1 MAQNKTRKTTQQS
14 TLIATQNTTQH
25 AAQNATPITKCITTQ
40 HYTQLSPGSVT
51 EIRIKGHQTQANI
64 VSLHSWCDV
73 ALKLSSFSQRPN
85 KIHTKVT
92 LLYNGGQ
99 TVFSDPL

>member
-40 HYTQLSPGSVT
+40 HNTQLSPGSVT
-51 EIRIKGHQTQANI
+51 EIRIKVTQRNT
-64 VSLHSWCDV
+64 
-73 ALKLSSFSQRPN
+73 
-85 KIHTKVT
+85 IHH
-92 LLYNGGQ
+92 
-99 TVFSDPL
+99 